1 MLAMS
6 RTKFSWLAAGA
17 IVALTLVPLGAGAQV
32 KGLDILVPA
41 NPGGGWDQTARAME
55 TALQANDLASGIQV
69 TNVGG
74 AGGTIGLAQFATT
87 FGVTSAYVRYA
98 DRTLDPRSA
107 KIREEMEAEGLL

>member
-6 RTKFSWLAAGA
+6 RKKFSWLAAGA
-17 IVALTLVPLGAGAQV
+17 IIALTLVPLGAGAQV

-74 AGGTIGLAQFATT
+74 AGGLGRLVVGHGSRTPSGRCQWSADSRQLAVV
-87 FGVTSAYVRYA
+87 GR
-98 DRTLDPRSA
+98 L
-107 KIREEMEAEGLL
+107 